1 MILCWSYTIIAPT
14 KGHLVIPDMVLWKV
28 FSALLICTNHA
39 ILFCSGDMNA
49 RANVAFD

>member
-1 MILCWSYTIIAPT
+1 MILCWSYTIIAPA
-14 KGHLVIPDMVLWKV
+14 KSHLCIPGMILWKV
-28 FSALLICTNHA
+28 FSVLLICTNHS